1 MQPCLVPH
9 DLGLNHPAEE
19 ADNPPH
25 RQKGHAPLPLPQH
38 QENDRPG
45 DHHRPRPHNGDKVQ
59 NAQGHRQQHPI
70 GLPKQ
75 EKAHQKNPRHP
86 QGDQNLRLEIAPKG
100 GGKSAP
106 GLYADAP
113 DTPGNGLPGHPAEIG
128 IILGGK
134 IPGHQEKEKGQHK
147 GGDAPHR

>member
-19 ADNPPH
+19 ADNPHTARKATPRFH
-25 RQKGHAPLPLPQH
+25 SPSTRRMTDQGTITVPAPT
-38 QENDRPG
+38 
-45 DHHRPRPHNGDKVQ
+45 NGDKVQ

-100 GGKSAP
+100 GGKAP
-106 GLYADAP
+106 RAC
-113 DTPGNGLPGHPAEIG
+113 TPMRRTLRGMVSRATRRR
-128 IILGGK
+128 LG
-134 IPGHQEKEKGQHK
+134 
-147 GGDAPHR
+147 